1 GPRGPAGRWARAAPD
16 RRQLG
21 QPPQSWPH
29 CPQPSQRS
37 AATGPRWVLPGV
49 APAPAPKGRLFVR
62 EWRQRPPHTA
72 QSPARTLLL
81 PDACPTSNPKT
92 QQPPRVAWT
101 EFLYPTFVAK
111 SRRGHPLLALPKH
124 RESTMFDKRTIIG
137 LPPSSCPALSRN
149 QCCRPTVAMTPTRSG
164 PLRVKLAAND
174 LAFVQLASIRLW
186 LRVNKSTI

>member
-101 EFLYPTFVAK
+101 EFLYPTLVAK
-111 SRRGHPLLALPKH
+111 SRRGHPLLALQNTARAPC
-124 RESTMFDKRTIIG
+124 SINGIAAT
-137 LPPSSCPALSRN
+137 
-149 QCCRPTVAMTPTRSG
+149 CRPLMPV
-164 PLRVKLAAND
+164 L
-174 LAFVQLASIRLW
+174 
-186 LRVNKSTI
+186 TIKAVSPR